1 MTHLDKAIELD
12 PGLAQAHLKKGIFN
26 LATGNIK
33 SGESDLQNAVAA
45 APEVLNSRLL
55 LATYYLKTKNYP
67 AAIKTLK
74 DGLRATPDSALIYN
88 YLAAVYF
95 AQKNTGD
102 ALASLNKAKSL
113 KPDYLAPYFNLANY
127 HASRQDYPAAIN
139 EYQLALKAVPNNLMS
154 NLKLAGLYELTG
166 DKEQAESHYKQANAT
181 GEVPGCLAYAA
192 YLQRSGKR
200 DQSLEVL
207 KTGQAAHADAPALI
221 KALGVSLE
229 ASGQSDEAVKMYAR
243 LESLAP
249 GNGNPLLIAAH
260 LRKGNAAAANEIAA
274 RVVSEKPN
282 AEYGY
287 LLQAAIHEHLKEW
300 PAAEDKLKRGI
311 TLCKPNL
318 ALKMKLAGLYSGQ
331 GKQDP
336 ALQLYDEILREQPKF
351 APAVFAKGAIFD
363 VRGNKAKAV
372 ELYKSA
378 LDARRELCAGPEQS
392 GLSADGGLWQPQ
404 RGSATGDQGL
414 SAHARGC
421 RGH

>member
-1 MTHLDKAIELD
+1 M
-12 PGLAQAHLKKGIFN
+12 
-26 LATGNIK
+26 
-33 SGESDLQNAVAA
+33 
-45 APEVLNSRLL
+45 
-55 LATYYLKTKNYP
+55 
-67 AAIKTLK
+67 
-74 DGLRATPDSALIYN
+74 PDSALIYN
-88 YLAAVYF
+88 YLAAAYF
-95 AQKNTGD
+95 AQKNSSE
-102 ALASLNKAKSL
+102 AIASLNKAKSL
-113 KPDYLAPYFNLANY
+113 KPDYLAPYYNLANY
-127 HASRQDYPAAIN
+127 HVSRRDLPAAIN
-139 EYQLALKAVPNNLMS
+139 EYQLALKAVPNNLMT
-154 NLKLAGLYELTG
+154 NLKLAELYELTG
-166 DKEQAESHYKQANAT
+166 DKERAESHYKQANAT

-311 TLCKPNL
+311 ALCKPNL

-363 VRGNKAKAV
+363 VRGNKAKAL

-378 LDARRELCAGPEQS
+378 LDLDENYAPALNNLAYLQMEGYGNPKEALQLAIRAFRLMPEDAGVIDTLGYALLKNGQAEKAVSFLEKAARLRPDDATIQAHLAQAYKAAGKTPAAAPAS
-392 GLSADGGLWQPQ
+392 RVP
-404 RGSATGDQGL
+404 
-414 SAHARGC
+414 
-421 RGH
+421 